1 MAEADTNDGTG
12 WSPSRLRRKEGEG
25 LTAGP
30 RRSAG
35 GRELAR
41 GAAGFW
47 LGRRLAGPTA
57 CGWANGL
64 QGKGRAGLGRQQA
77 AARAR
82 AGGRGPRLRVVGR
95 NVCLLEITVM
105 VFLFSR
111 IILMHI

>member
-1 MAEADTNDGTG
+1 VALAGKAG
-12 WSPSRLRRKEGEG
+12 W
-25 LTAGP
+25 AGP
-30 RRSAG
+30 NSVSW
-35 GRELAR
+35 
-41 GAAGFW
+41 AANNEQKKKK
-47 LGRRLAGPTA
+47 AGPLR
-57 CGWANGL
+57 GPGR
-64 QGKGRAGLGRQQA
+64 RAGLGRQQA